1 MRIMFDPGYEAIR
14 NSQIARAEDYATRE
28 IRAIMDEE
36 NPKYKNEW
44 MRSFLNY
51 MTQLTEQALRRAK

>member
-14 NSQIARAEDYATRE
+14 NSQIVRAEAYATRE
-28 IRAIMDEE
+28 IQAIMAED
-36 NPKYKNEW
+36 NPKYKIEW